1 MTYSGTGDELKW
13 ERLSDKVGYYL
24 GTWTKEEIMKLDTD
38 TDTEHMLKGER
49 REFKIMLKFL
59 AFITGRSNTPST
71 KTGK

>member
-1 MTYSGTGDELKW
+1 
-13 ERLSDKVGYYL
+13 
-24 GTWTKEEIMKLDTD
+24 MKLDTD

-49 REFKIMLKFL
+49 REFKITLKFL